1 MTTLCFKQNLP
12 ASVGSLQLSRVSHW
26 HLTSPESTETG
37 LMRLVED
44 QHLQNFLLWHEE
56 DKARDPHADDFT
68 IATVKRRID
77 KLNQRRNDLIE
88 SIDEALLDQLASD
101 GTPANTE
108 SPLNSE
114 TAGSMIDRCSIMA
127 LKIYHMNEEA
137 VRPSASAEHRQKAR
151 EKTER
156 LQLQRTDLLKCLR
169 ILLEEMTAGRRHFRL
184 YRQFKMYNDPSL
196 NPAVYRRATPQFS

>member
-1 MTTLCFKQNLP
+1 MTDLCFLSALP
-12 ASVGSLQLSRVSHW
+12 RKVGVLQLTRVNNW
-26 HLTSPESTETG
+26 HEVQPQADGKGILSLIEH
-37 LMRLVED
+37 

-56 DKARDPHADDFT
+56 DKARDPGADDAS
-68 IATVKRRID
+68 IATVKRKID

-88 SIDEALLDQLASD
+88 QIDEIILAKLEQN
-101 GTPANTE
+101 GITPVIG

-127 LKIYHMNEEA
+127 LKIYHMKEEA
-137 VRPSASAEHRQKAR
+137 NRGDASEEHRAKAR

-156 LQLQRTDLLKCLR
+156 LEVQRSDLLGCLGT
-169 ILLEEMTAGRRHFRL
+169 LLDEMAAGKRHFRL

-196 NPAVYRRATPQFS
+196 NPAVYGRSH